1 MKFKEADFYYGA
13 VLSLLFNNG
22 IDPALVESSNSRQI
36 YDFTTDNVDFRLFIK
51 YRTRG
56 RLGKKDM
63 FFASTFSLFLQTP
76 SAAATQGNLR
86 VIFH

>member
-1 MKFKEADFYYGA
+1 MRR
-13 VLSLLFNNG
+13 S
-22 IDPALVESSNSRQI
+22 ALVAPVIENG
-36 YDFTTDNVDFRLFIK
+36 VDGGSAAVFYAKAGVAEDPVFAELYRL
-51 YRTRG
+51 
-56 RLGKKDM
+56 

>member
-36 YDFTTDNVDFRLFIK
+36 YDFTTDNVDFRLF
-51 YRTRG
+51 
-56 RLGKKDM
+56 
-63 FFASTFSLFLQTP
+63 FASTFSLFLQTP

>member
-22 IDPALVESSNSRQI
+22 IDPALVE
-36 YDFTTDNVDFRLFIK
+36 
-51 YRTRG
+51 
-56 RLGKKDM
+56 M

>member
-1 MKFKEADFYYGA
+1 MRRLNRIVILIIIDVILVNLALFFSLWLRFDGQIPAFYLQSY
-13 VLSLLFNNG
+13 
-22 IDPALVESSNSRQI
+22 
-36 YDFTTDNVDFRLFIK
+36 RL
-51 YRTRG
+51 
-56 RLGKKDM
+56 